1 MTQRTCR
8 LFCVFVLGGW
18 GHFASCHFSVTKISD
33 AFLERL
39 SIVHPE
45 FWKWPHPDFIDVWD
59 ISVMTTSLQFETKSL
74 PLNVSFPDRD
84 ILPTTAFR
92 AKRKCSKL
100 QFVEAL
106 SRFGGSA
113 NSCSHAARCLYFGGW
128 QACSSRKCSYLS
140 KTKTNSETVTLSRWW
155 QRR

>member
-1 MTQRTCR
+1 MKVDTNFSL
-8 LFCVFVLGGW
+8 LFWSKGRADFLCIFLGGW
-18 GHFASCHFSVTKISD
+18 GQFASCHFSVTKISD
-33 AFLERL
+33 AFLERWVL
-39 SIVHPE
+39 
-45 FWKWPHPDFIDVWD
+45 FIRNFENDLIL
-59 ISVMTTSLQFETKSL
+59 ISLMSEIFLWWQHHFSFDETKSL

-128 QACSSRKCSYLS
+128 QACSSRKSNYLS
-140 KTKTNSETVTLSRWW
+140 N
-155 QRR
+155 QM